1 MNFSTAFYPSSVPCR
16 APHEALRASSCIKG
30 SVCLQSIVLNTD
42 HRGSIQSG
50 TVLSPSEKRQ
60 QEKVLNMRLQSL
72 SQSKKVVEIQW
83 SNGLLSL
90 LLSLGASH
98 CHVHVA
104 QSSLLV
110 WATHAL
116 RFFWCELCQSSVPQC
131 LLETSRN
138 LHKLISKGLT
148 VWRFL

>member
-83 SNGLLSL
+83 SNGLACCCPLVPVT
-90 LLSLGASH
+90 AMCMWH
-98 CHVHVA
+98 RVA
-104 QSSLLV
+104 CSFERRTLCVSSDV
-110 WATHAL
+110 SSAKAL
-116 RFFWCELCQSSVPQC
+116 FPNVC
-131 LLETSRN
+131 
-138 LHKLISKGLT
+138 
-148 VWRFL
+148 